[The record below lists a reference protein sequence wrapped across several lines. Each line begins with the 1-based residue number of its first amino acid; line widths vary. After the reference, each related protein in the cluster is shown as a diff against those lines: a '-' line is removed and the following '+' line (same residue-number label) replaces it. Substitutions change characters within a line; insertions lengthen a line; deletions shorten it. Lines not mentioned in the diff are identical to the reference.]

1 MKYILGL
8 TGQTGS
14 GKTTLHS
21 VAQGYDFYVIDC
33 DKVAHKVLNENEQLK
48 EKLCS
53 VFSTDILSD
62 GSISRPKL
70 AKAAFKD
77 EKSTNALNETVL
89 PFVKREIKEITNN
102 VKNEYILL
110 DAPTLY
116 ESGVNRECSFVVA
129 LLADEEI
136 RKKRIIERDNLS
148 EEAALL
154 RLSAAKSDEFYIN
167 RADKVIYNNGD
178 LEEYKAEFKKVL
190 KSITEGK
197 L

>member
-14 GKTTLHS
+14 GKTSLHS
-21 VAQGYDFYVIDC
+21 IAEDYGFYVIDC
-33 DKVAHKVLNENEQLK
+33 DKVAHKVLSENEQLK

-53 VFSTDILSD
+53 VFSRDILQD
-62 GSISRPKL
+62 DSISRPKL

-77 EKSTNALNETVL
+77 SDSTNALNETVL
-89 PFVKREIKEITNN
+89 PFVKAEIKEITNS

-116 ESGVNRECSFVVA
+116 ESGVDKECSFVVA
-129 LLADEEI
+129 LLADEQK
-136 RKKRIIERDNLS
+136 RKERIILRDNLS
-148 EEAALL
+148 EEAAML

-167 RADKVIYNNGD
+167 HANKVIYNNGN
-178 LEEYKAEFKKVL
+178 LKEYKLEFEQLL
-190 KSITEGK
+190 KNITEGK

>member
-1 MKYILGL
+1 MKFILGL

-21 VAQGYDFYVIDC
+21 IAEEFGFFVIDC
-33 DKVAHKVLNENEQLK
+33 DKVAHKVLSENEQLK

-53 VFSTDILSD
+53 VFSRDILQD
-62 GSISRPKL
+62 DSISRPKL
-70 AKAAFKD
+70 AKAAFKN
-77 EKSTNALNETVL
+77 EESTKALNETVL
-89 PFVKREIKEITNN
+89 PFVKAEINDITNK
-102 VKNEYILL
+102 VENEYILL

-116 ESGVNRECSFVVA
+116 ESGVDKECSFIVA
-129 LLADEEI
+129 LLAKESL
-136 RKKRIIERDNLS
+136 RKERIIRRDNLS

-154 RLSAAKSDEFYIN
+154 RLNAAKSDEFYIN
-167 RADKVIYNNGD
+167 RADKIIYNNGD
-178 LEEYKAEFKKVL
+178 LEEYKNEFKTVL

>member
-21 VAQGYDFYVIDC
+21 LAKEYGFYVIDC
-33 DKVAHKVLNENEQLK
+33 DKVAHKVLAENEQLK
-48 EKLCS
+48 DKLCS
-53 VFSTDILSD
+53 VFSNDILQE

-70 AKAAFKD
+70 AKEAFKN
-77 EKSTNALNETVL
+77 EENTNALNKAVL
-89 PFVKREIKEITNN
+89 PFVKAEIKEITDS
-102 VKNEYILL
+102 VRNEYILL

-116 ESGVNRECSFVVA
+116 ESGVDKECSFVVA
-129 LLADEEI
+129 LLADEQE
-136 RKKRIIERDNLS
+136 RKKRIIKRDNLT
-148 EEAALL
+148 EEAAML
-154 RLSAAKSDEFYIN
+154 RLSAAKNDDFYIN

-178 LEEYKAEFKKVL
+178 LQEYKAEFERLIKG
-190 KSITEGK
+190 ITEGK